1 MQKIIASTAKIV
13 KKINLLILLVEI
25 LHVLVDLCLAKGV
38 LILSTLKKC
47 LSGKKHYVWNKTII
61 IVIAVIVKWPNKLSF

>member
-1 MQKIIASTAKIV
+1 MQKIIASTAKIE

-38 LILSTLKKC
+38 LILSTLKKMFVWKKALC
-47 LSGKKHYVWNKTII
+47 LEQNNNNSYCCHCEV
-61 IVIAVIVKWPNKLSF
+61 A